1 MMQEKYIHTRNYKCR
16 LRRYTMNGVD
26 MLSMENSRVRVV
38 VALGKGADIVE
49 MVYKP
54 LDVDFMWHSFNPL
67 GGANHLPSV
76 ASSGGSFLDSYAGG
90 WQDLFPTYGGR
101 ALYCGGEIGIH
112 GEACIYPW
120 ACEILTDLPECVEVK
135 LSLRT
140 MRSPFRLERI
150 LKLTED
156 EDALEIRE
164 IIVNEGAVEQSY
176 MWGQH
181 PAFGVPFLDDS
192 VRIRLPGEPDVLVPA
207 GTIQHHCPFD
217 RETSGKWPLL
227 PGKNGEMIDVSRAR
241 APEDRL
247 YMEYVV
253 SNLADGMYELVNENM
268 GLGVRMKWDKEVC
281 PYLWVWGLYC
291 GIDVYPWYGRSYVL
305 AVEPWSTYPSDYNS
319 AADSGSLPSLAAGA
333 RFESTIRAEIFR
345 EGKDAE

>member
-16 LRRYTMNGVD
+16 MRRYIYNGID
-26 MLSMENSRVRVV
+26 MLSMENSRLKAAI
-38 VALGKGADIVE
+38 ALGKGADIVE
-49 MVYKP
+49 LVYKP

-67 GGANHLPSV
+67 GGAKGQPSV
-76 ASSGGSFLDSYAGG
+76 ASAGGSFLDSYSGG

-101 ALYCGGEIGIH
+101 ALYNGGEIGIH

-120 ACEILTDLPECVEVK
+120 ECEIMCDTRECIEVR

-140 MRSPFRLERI
+140 RRSPFLLERI

-156 EDALEIRE
+156 DDALCIRE
-164 IIVNEGAVEQSY
+164 IITNEGGTEQKF

-192 VRIRLPGEPDVLVPA
+192 VRLRLPGEPSVLVPQS
-207 GTIQHHCPFD
+207 TIAHHCPFD
-217 RETSGKWPLL
+217 RETAGKWPLL
-227 PGKNGEMIDVSRAR
+227 PGKNGCMIDMSRAY

-247 YMEYVV
+247 YMEYCI
-253 SNLADGMYELVNENM
+253 SDLQEGRYELVNENM
-268 GLGVRMKWDKEVC
+268 GLGIRMLWDKEIC
-281 PYLWVWGLYC
+281 PQLWVWGLYC

-305 AVEPWSTYPSDYNS
+305 AVEPWSSYPADYD
-319 AADSGSLPSLAAGA
+319 AAGKNGSLLRLGAGE
-333 RFESTIRAEIFR
+333 RMESCIRAEIFR
-345 EGKDAE
+345 EGKQEK